1 MCGKGSEICLEMW
14 CFCVCFLDAVPR
26 NLKNVNIARKL
37 CIFKNNSFEFRV
49 EFVACGNLFVAICY
63 LIIRKINVE
72 LSGNFENAEFESF

>member
-1 MCGKGSEICLEMW
+1 MFIFSL
-14 CFCVCFLDAVPR
+14 
-26 NLKNVNIARKL
+26 KL

-49 EFVACGNLFVAICY
+49 GFVVRGNLFVAICY